1 MMCNENVTGDF
12 KAKRRFK
19 ENKRKRECTGNE
31 EDILYLKL
39 SYDIL
44 SINICTGMLN
54 QIRFYTTT
62 PKIVGCI
69 PGIYYVLKFLPA
81 KNVLSEITF
90 IHPQGISIALAL
102 GQVVQQNLA
111 IKCLSAAFIWCLR
124 GTVKS

>member
-1 MMCNENVTGDF
+1 M
-12 KAKRRFK
+12 KH
-19 ENKRKRECTGNE
+19 
-31 EDILYLKL
+31 ILYLKL
-39 SYDIL
+39 SYAIL

-62 PKIVGCI
+62 LKIVGCI

-111 IKCLSAAFIWCLR
+111 VKCLSAAFIWCLR